1 MFGTNVGRRRAVL
14 KVLARGAMTAS
25 ELAERLGGEVN
36 GHLTRT
42 LQELEYAGFVAR
54 EANLTNSGSAE
65 CFVRAYSTRLGITS
79 GGGVW

>member
-14 KVLARGAMTAS
+14 EVLARGAMTAS
-25 ELAERLGGEVN
+25 ELAEKLGGEVN

-54 EANLTNSGSAE
+54 ESNLTNSGVGRM
-65 CFVRAYSTRLGITS
+65 FRPRL
-79 GGGVW
+79 

>member
-14 KVLARGAMTAS
+14 EVLARGAMTTS
-25 ELAERLGGEVN
+25 ELAEKLGGEVN

-54 EANLTNSGSAE
+54 EANLTNSGVGRK
-65 CFVRAYSTRLGITS
+65 FRPRL
-79 GGGVW
+79 

>member
-14 KVLARGAMTAS
+14 EVLARGAIMTAS
-25 ELAERLGGEVN
+25 ELAEKLGGEVN

-54 EANLTNSGSAE
+54 EANLTNSGVGRK
-65 CFVRAYSTRLGITS
+65 FRPRL
-79 GGGVW
+79 